1 MMMGVLTIITHVIT
15 DEINT
20 STAQSAASLSQ
31 STAKTQAGVLAA
43 SQKTATKSEE
53 RKQIVDIAV
62 ELLQLFSSGQGE
74 VLDIFF
80 TSGLINSA
88 AMLLSLNNLW
98 KRGNGVRSRRYVKA
112 GIGCL
117 INVYN
122 NISSVPQNVV
132 IDILFSLRI
141 VLYLFN
147 GISYCLFDKS
157 NEVST
162 FPRFEKRRSK
172 WLRSF

>member
-43 SQKTATKSEE
+43 SQKTTTKSEE

-98 KRGNGVRSRRYVKA
+98 KRGKVET
-112 GIGCL
+112 
-117 INVYN
+117 
-122 NISSVPQNVV
+122 
-132 IDILFSLRI
+132 SLD
-141 VLYLFN
+141 L
-147 GISYCLFDKS
+147 S
-157 NEVST
+157 
-162 FPRFEKRRSK
+162 KRQ
-172 WLRSF
+172 

>member
-31 STAKTQAGVLAA
+31 STAKTQASVLAA
-43 SQKTATKSEE
+43 SQKTATKSKEW
-53 RKQIVDIAV
+53 KQIVDIAV

-98 KRGNGVRSRRYVKA
+98 KRGNGVIGRRASRR
-112 GIGCL
+112 
-117 INVYN
+117 
-122 NISSVPQNVV
+122 
-132 IDILFSLRI
+132 
-141 VLYLFN
+141 
-147 GISYCLFDKS
+147 
-157 NEVST
+157 ST
-162 FPRFEKRRSK
+162 GKWRCVWRR
-172 WLRSF
+172 